1 MAKVIMVQGTSSGVG
16 KSVLTT
22 ALCRIFTEDG
32 YRVAPFK
39 SQNMSSNYYVLAD
52 GSIMARSQAIAAYA
66 CNQEPKTDMNP
77 ILLMPESGKTQVI
90 LNGKSL
96 GNLNSI
102 EFSQMKAHALEEAL
116 VAYRRLAANN
126 DIIVIEG
133 AGSPVELNLNKNDI
147 VNMGLAEKIGCP
159 VILVSDINRGGVF
172 ASLYGT
178 MMLLNESQRSMVKG
192 VVVNKFIGEISYFQD
207 GMNIIEQLCQV
218 PLLGVLPYIDIKL
231 EDEDSLADN
240 NVRLK
245 DRELISGL
253 QYTGD
258 TAAYR
263 TLLGEEFSRLSE
275 HFRTHLNMELIYKIM
290 EEGEYEK

>member
-16 KSVLTT
+16 KSVITT

-32 YRVAPFK
+32 YRVAPYK
-39 SQNMSSNYYVLAD
+39 SQNMSTNFYTLAD

-66 CNQEPKTDMNP
+66 CNQEPITDMNP
-77 ILLMPESGKTQVI
+77 ILLIPESSKTQVI

-96 GNLNSI
+96 GGLNSI

-116 VAYRRLAANN
+116 AAYRRLAANN

-178 MMLLNESQRSMVKG
+178 MMLFNESQRSMVKG
-192 VVVNKFIGEISYFQD
+192 VVVNKFIGELSYFQD
-207 GMNIIEQLCQV
+207 GMKIIEQLCQV

-245 DRELISGL
+245 SRELISGQ

-258 TAAYR
+258 TVAYR
-263 TLLGEEFSRLSE
+263 TLLNEEFNRLSE

-290 EEGEYEK
+290 REGER